1 MKRHVILTLGRSGSN
16 ALMDMLNQ
24 HPEVL
29 NIGEVIGDWSVFRKL
44 RRFFGTEAA
53 YLDFLSQN
61 RMLLRG
67 ANALRSLG
75 KYRNGRGH
83 EAKRFGQLK
92 TVGFKDFTFHFHAC
106 GAEHYLRDRP
116 DIQVIGLIREDIFAK
131 TLSRANLRLRD
142 VVAASTDPN
151 QTPEIRNDPKATPEE
166 RAAQARA
173 GDSGKIV
180 LDPDLFLEWLQIAQ
194 DEDDQLRETLDQLSP
209 ERVRIL
215 TYEELFSSD
224 ERRRA
229 VVAELFSF
237 IGVDPIETEARS
249 VKLNR
254 TPPEELIYN
263 FEECREAARGTR
275 FAQYFEPA
283 GGSDAPAS

>member
-1 MKRHVILTLGRSGSN
+1 MKRHIILTLGRSGSN

-29 NIGEVIGDWSVFRKL
+29 NIGEVMGDWSVFRKL
-44 RRFFGTEAA
+44 RRFFGSEAA
-53 YLDFLSQN
+53 YLDFLLNN
-61 RMLLRG
+61 RWFLRG
-67 ANALRSLG
+67 ANVLRSLG
-75 KYRNGRGH
+75 KYRKGRSR
-83 EAKRFGQLK
+83 EAKRFGRIR
-92 TVGFKDFTFHFHAC
+92 TVGLKDFTFHFHAH

-116 DIQVIGLIREDIFAK
+116 DIQVIGLIRDDIFAK

-180 LDPDLFLEWLQIAQ
+180 LDPELFLEWLQNAQ
-194 DEDDQLRETLDQLSP
+194 DEDDQLRAMLDQLPP

-215 TYEELFSSD
+215 TYEELFSS
-224 ERRRA
+224 EEHRREI
-229 VVAELFSF
+229 VADLFRF
-237 IGVDPIETEARS
+237 IGVEPVETATRS
-249 VKLNR
+249 VKLNK

-263 FEECREAARGTR
+263 FEECRAAARGTR
-275 FAQYFEPA
+275 FAHYFEPA
-283 GGSDAPAS
+283 TG